1 MVIFLKFNNKMFT
14 INNSMSS
21 VLRILNTDGT
31 KTQVETTHIKEGTNL
46 YYTENRAQDAAR
58 GAVSLITSGSVSYDT
73 SSGVFDTTALES
85 LVESNNTD
93 VNNRIGNLETDV
105 SNLTTDNIAEGSFL
119 YYTNDRARGA
129 VSLSSNGNVSY
140 DSQTGVFDTTALE
153 NLVVSNDTDVNNRI
167 DSLNNALTNDI
178 NTLED
183 NLNQQI
189 QFLTTDDVSETST
202 NQYYTDA
209 RARGAV
215 SLSSNGNVS
224 YDSQTGVFDTTALEN
239 LVVSNDTDV
248 NNRIDNLDT
257 NVSNLTT
264 DDVPETSTNQYY
276 TDARVNAVIDGRKT
290 NDLAPLVSG
299 KIPTEYI
306 PSLAITETFVVA
318 DQGEQDD
325 LTVQKGDVAI
335 RTDINN
341 TFIYTGDQW
350 VAIETPA
357 DGVQSVNGKAGAS
370 VTLFTGDVDE
380 STGSFSDLLD
390 ESGNAIQAV
399 RKYYHIQR
407 VINDLVGKDIVVNSI
422 KTQLARLENDTYVT
436 GNTLFEGNTVK
447 FTGAVDFSSATV
459 YGLADLA
466 LENETLV
473 EFPDGDVTGV
483 NFS

>member
-189 QFLTTDDVSETST
+189 QFLTTDDVS
-202 NQYYTDA
+202 
-209 RARGAV
+209 
-215 SLSSNGNVS
+215 
-224 YDSQTGVFDTTALEN
+224 
-239 LVVSNDTDV
+239 
-248 NNRIDNLDT
+248 
-257 NVSNLTT
+257 
-264 DDVPETSTNQYY
+264 ETSTNQYY